1 MNVLLWHVRC
11 SLEKRERDRDQPCFF
26 LSLWTYLVYLYGKKY
41 LSSHA
46 LRRKIPKVLQL
57 GDWIERLRL
66 WKQRRLFVCNFKTAT
81 FWDTIS
87 VDCIDAGALPNIFFC
102 IYSSTLCLHALLCSI
117 WYIRVLYLY
126 SFSPEKLKNE
136 QGCQHWLTGHSCTFY
151 SHFERIALIEK
162 R

>member
-1 MNVLLWHVRC
+1 MSYSGMYDAPW
-11 SLEKRERDRDQPCFF
+11 KRERETEISHVFFF
-26 LSLWTYLVYLYGKKY
+26 LCGHISFTSMEKNICPVMPWEGKSPKYYSLAIELNGWGFENSVASSCVISRLP
-41 LSSHA
+41 LSEIRFLLIA
-46 LRRKIPKVLQL
+46 LTQELCQI
-57 GDWIERLRL
+57 
-66 WKQRRLFVCNFKTAT
+66 F
-81 FWDTIS
+81 
-87 VDCIDAGALPNIFFC
+87 FFC